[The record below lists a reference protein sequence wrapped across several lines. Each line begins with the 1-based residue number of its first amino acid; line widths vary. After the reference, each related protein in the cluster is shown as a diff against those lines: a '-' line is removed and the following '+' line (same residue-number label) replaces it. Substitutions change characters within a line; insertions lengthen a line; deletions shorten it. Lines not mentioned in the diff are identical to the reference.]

1 MKKTLFI
8 ISAYLFCHIA
18 LYGQESEGERVFLQL
33 KDLVETEKF
42 SEAKELYLSKK
53 TILDDN
59 GGLEIFSSY
68 LFSVVLLADRDVEG
82 ALFAIAK
89 STKILDDNYAEV
101 VELKNIEYIIPYYFH
116 ALLASR
122 GNKSN
127 AITLYRKAKQAF
139 EDAGLQE
146 ETTYYRLVEELADL
160 DSAKELTRINNII
173 QTIIEQDVVNQ
184 NYQADLVK
192 INEAL
197 ALANRMPTQIKAQYA
212 LIYLIKGKIYSE
224 LNDLKEAEKAYLTAL
239 QYIDSN
245 PRSKEIELQIN
256 IELGINYGLVH
267 DYERAHTVLQRAKL
281 AYEEKGDLGYG
292 YARCLAGLAAVF
304 LELEDA
310 LKASI
315 YYETA
320 LDIYSKIEEVN
331 KLDIA
336 SIFASLITCY
346 KEMGNYVEAGEAA
359 NRAIEALPKEG
370 VSPIFFAQ
378 VYNNAGTVYL
388 NQKQWDKA
396 YEAFAKAVQ
405 MCGNS
410 PLSPICHFN
419 LVSTQYL
426 KEDSTYMHNI
436 AAFSDLLKR
445 EVLSYFLFLSDDQ
458 RFSYWNNTG
467 SVLMGYD
474 RLLLN
479 STKEIDTQTIYN
491 NTLFSKGLL
500 LRASNWMSNQ
510 IQKSGTTSDKERLS
524 LIGQYKQDISSGSI
538 PTDSVFHYQD
548 LIMNLE
554 KELLRDNISF
564 SNLQKSFLI
573 DWKMIQQKLRKDE
586 VAIEFAQVPIL
597 KEMEFSAKKEYIAL
611 LIRKSSKSPE
621 LIRICHE
628 DSLHTILQLPQQL
641 ARINDETVRN
651 EHYRSYLYGNGQ
663 YRYSMGTRR
672 IKLETK
678 GEALYDLLWA
688 KIEPKLAGI
697 SRIYYS
703 PIGTLNNISFNA
715 LSKDSVAISER
726 YDLRL
731 VSSTATLVLD
741 KKREKLRDGWI
752 YGGIKYDAEEDQLV
766 AESRSYARNELTASR
781 GIDLSKANR
790 AGWGFLQGTLEESE
804 MVSQKLDS
812 TGIRS
817 RLLTDVSAN
826 EESFKSMDGNS
837 PNLIHI
843 ATHGFFLSEEKD
855 RESKDF
861 IQAANLRVS
870 DYQSSMNYS
879 GLLFAGGNR
888 AWTGVDV
895 IDGIEDGILT
905 ANEISNM
912 NLSNTNIAVLSACET
927 GLGSDMSSEGVFGLQ
942 RAFKLAGVQTL
953 IMSLWKVPDEATSKL
968 MQVFYDNWLSGMDKH
983 QAFSQAQRLIKEI
996 YHEPYYW
1003 AGFVMLD

>member
-1 MKKTLFI
+1 MKRILFI

-42 SEAKELYLSKK
+42 SEAKELYLNNK
-53 TILDDN
+53 TIFDDN
-59 GGLEIFSSY
+59 GDLEIFSSY

-82 ALFAIAK
+82 ALSAIAK
-89 STKILDDNYAEV
+89 STKILDDNYADAV
-101 VELKNIEYIIPYYFH
+101 DRKNVEYMIPYYLH
-116 ALLASR
+116 ALLASQ

-127 AITLYRKAKQAF
+127 AITLYRKAKKAY
-139 EDAGLQE
+139 EEAGLQE
-146 ETTYYRLVEELADL
+146 EATYYRLVEELADL
-160 DSAKELTRINNII
+160 DSAKELTRIDNIA
-173 QTIIEQDVVNQ
+173 QTIEQDIVKQ
-184 NYQADLVK
+184 DYQAALIK
-192 INEAL
+192 INEEL
-197 ALANRMPTQIKAQYA
+197 TLANRMPTQINALYA
-212 LIYLIKGKIYSE
+212 SIYHLKGKVYDASGD
-224 LNDLKEAEKAYLTAL
+224 LNEAEKAYLTAL

-245 PRSKEIELQIN
+245 PRSKELELKIN
-256 IELGINYGLVH
+256 AELGEVYVAVY
-267 DYERAHTVLQRAKL
+267 DYKRAYAVLQRVKL
-281 AYEEKGDLGYG
+281 DYEEKGDLGQE
-292 YARCLAGLAAVF
+292 YARCLAKLAVIIA
-304 LELEDA
+304 EQGDM

-320 LDIYSKIEEVN
+320 LDIYSKIEKVN
-331 KLDIA
+331 QLDIA
-336 SIFASLITCY
+336 SMLSSLFTCY
-346 KEMGNYVEAGEAA
+346 MNMGNYVEAHEAID
-359 NRAIEALPKEG
+359 RAMDTLPKEG
-370 VSPIFFAQ
+370 ASPTFAA
-378 VYNNAGTVYL
+378 VYHNVGTVYL

-396 YEAFAKAVQ
+396 YDAFAKAVQ

-410 PLSPICHFN
+410 SFDPIYHFG
-419 LVSTQYL
+419 LVATQYF
-426 KEDSTYMHNI
+426 KQDSSYMHNV
-436 AAFSDLLKR
+436 AAFANLLKR

-458 RFSYWNNTG
+458 RFSFWNNTG
-467 SVLMGYD
+467 GVLMGYD

-479 STKEIDTQTIYN
+479 STKEIDTKTIYN
-491 NTLFSKGLL
+491 NALFSKGLL
-500 LRASNWMSNQ
+500 LRASNWMLNQ
-510 IQKSGTTSDKERLS
+510 IQKSGTATDKEKLS
-524 LIGQYKQDISSGSI
+524 LIGQYKQDISSGSV
-538 PTDSVFHYQD
+538 PTDSVSHYQD

-564 SNLQKSFLI
+564 ANLQKSFLI

-586 VAIEFAQVPIL
+586 AAIEFVQVPIL
-597 KEMEFSAKKEYIAL
+597 EEMEFSAKNEYIAM

-628 DSLHTILQLPQQL
+628 DSLQTLLQLPQQL
-641 ARINDETVRN
+641 ARLNDETVRN

-741 KKREKLRDGWI
+741 KKREKLKDGWI

-817 RLLTDVSAN
+817 LLLTDVSAN

-837 PNLIHI
+837 PSLIHI

-855 RESKDF
+855 RETKDF
-861 IQAANLRVS
+861 IQTANLRVS

-912 NLSNTNIAVLSACET
+912 NLSNTDIAVLSACET

>member
-1 MKKTLFI
+1 MKRILFI

-59 GGLEIFSSY
+59 GDLGIFSSY

-82 ALFAIAK
+82 ALSAIAK
-89 STKILDDNYAEV
+89 STKILDNNYADV
-101 VELKNIEYIIPYYFH
+101 VDLKNVDYIIPYYFH

-127 AITLYRKAKQAF
+127 AITLYRKAKQAY

-146 ETTYYRLVEELADL
+146 EATYYRLVEELADL
-160 DSAKELTRINNII
+160 DSAKELTRINNIL
-173 QTIIEQDVVNQ
+173 QTIKQDAVKQ
-184 NYQADLVK
+184 NYQAALVK

-197 ALANRMPTQIKAQYA
+197 ALTNKMPTQIKALYA
-212 LIYLIKGKIYSE
+212 SVYYVKGRVYWALGN
-224 LNDLKEAEKAYLTAL
+224 LNEAEKAYLTAL

-245 PRSKEIELQIN
+245 PKSKEIELKIYTD
-256 IELGINYGLVH
+256 LGGVYGAVN
-267 DYERAHTVLQRAKL
+267 DYERAHTVLQQVKL
-281 AYEEKGDLGYG
+281 AYEEKGDLGQE
-292 YARCLAGLAAVF
+292 YARCIANLAVIFAGRG
-304 LELEDA
+304 DA

-320 LDIYSKIEEVN
+320 LDIYSKTEEVN
-331 KLDIA
+331 KLEIA
-336 SIFASLITCY
+336 SMFASLITCY
-346 KEMGNYVEAGEAA
+346 MELCNYEEAEDAA
-359 NRAIEALPKEG
+359 NRAMEALPKEG
-370 VSPIFFAQ
+370 VSPIFAQ
-378 VYNNAGTVYL
+378 VYNNVGTVYL
-388 NQKQWDKA
+388 NQKRWDQA
-396 YEAFAKAVQ
+396 YEAFAKAVL
-405 MCGNS
+405 MGGNS
-410 PLSPICHFN
+410 PLSPVYHFN
-419 LVSTQYL
+419 LVVTQYM
-426 KEDSTYMHNI
+426 KQDSSYMHNI

-445 EVLSYFLFLSDDQ
+445 EVLSNFLFLSDDQ
-458 RFSYWNNTG
+458 RFSYWDYTG
-467 SVLMGYD
+467 SILVGYD

-479 STKEIDTQTIYN
+479 STKETDTKTLYN

-524 LIGQYKQDISSGSI
+524 LIGQYKQDISSGAV
-538 PTDSVFHYQD
+538 PTDSVSHYQD

-672 IKLETK
+672 VKLETK

-741 KKREKLRDGWI
+741 KKREKLKDGWR

-817 RLLTDVSAN
+817 LLLTDVSAN

-837 PNLIHI
+837 PSLIHI

-855 RESKDF
+855 RETKDF
-861 IQAANLRVS
+861 IQTANLRVS

-912 NLSNTNIAVLSACET
+912 NLSNTDIAVLSACET